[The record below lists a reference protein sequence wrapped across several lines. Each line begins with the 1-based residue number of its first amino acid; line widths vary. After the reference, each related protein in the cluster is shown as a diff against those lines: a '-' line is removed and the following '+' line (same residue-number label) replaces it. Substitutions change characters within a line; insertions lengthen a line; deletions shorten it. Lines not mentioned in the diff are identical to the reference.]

1 MDQLVKVS
9 NAPHFVQMHAGEVN
23 QKSIDSF
30 VEKNPFVKKQQTAEM
45 VQIKLDLTFLL
56 KRKIKQNIIV

>member
-30 VEKNPFVKKQQTAEM
+30 VEKSFVKKQQTAEM
-45 VQIKLDLTFLL
+45 VQINGSNIFI